1 MLLSGRAGRTMAA
14 ILAVLSGL
22 TWINTFLLRIGRNF
36 AWVAMGLMVLIICL
50 QVVFRYVFNNA
61 LPWPDEAARF
71 LMLWMTGLIAPSAY
85 RWGGFVSIDLLK
97 DALPLSLG
105 QILGLC
111 LLFVSLLVLV
121 VGLQLGIKHVN
132 SGWLFKS
139 SSLKLPLDLIGMKV
153 YRLPLAI
160 MYMSLP
166 VGIVLMILVNIE
178 LSLKAIIGLIDPE
191 AELPADDHE
200 VISAE

>member
-14 ILAVLSGL
+14 IIAVLSGL